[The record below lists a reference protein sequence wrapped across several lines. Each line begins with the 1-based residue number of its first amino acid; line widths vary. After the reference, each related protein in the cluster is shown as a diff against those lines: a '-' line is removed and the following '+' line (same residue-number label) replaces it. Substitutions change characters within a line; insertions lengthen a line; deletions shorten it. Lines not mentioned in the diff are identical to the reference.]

1 MEEIPQ
7 NILISMAPNIL
18 STFSAILIKIH
29 LKIYSN
35 AIHLIGNVLILR
47 TKKLLKR
54 LRLSYFIVFL
64 NTFPALLTFTRKE

>member
-7 NILISMAPNIL
+7 NISISMAPNIL
-18 STFSAILIKIH
+18 LTFSAILIKNH
-29 LKIYSN
+29 LN

-54 LRLSYFIVFL
+54 LRFFYFIVFL
-64 NTFPALLTFTRKE
+64 NRFPALLTFTRKE